1 MNIQWKDRR
10 WSWSF
15 NTLTTR
21 CEADSLEKILMLGGI
36 EGRRRRG
43 PPKMRWLDGIADSMD
58 MGLHCKLLETVTDRK
73 AWLQSMGLQGVGHIW
88 VTEQQQRSSKSTLW
102 DVSKETKNINLKD
115 TCVFHGRSTD
125 KSQEMEATYTFI
137 NRWTE
142 KYVHNRTLLSD
153 KNNEILLFATTWV
166 NLACIMLSEISHQRK
181 TNTVC
186 CHL

>member
-1 MNIQWKDRR
+1 MPR
-10 WSWSF
+10 
-15 NTLTTR
+15 
-21 CEADSLEKILMLGGI
+21 ADSLEKTLMLGKI
-36 EGRRRRG
+36 EDRGEGGNREWDGWMASLSQCTRTWANSGRWWGTGR
-43 PPKMRWLDGIADSMD
+43 PFM
-58 MGLHCKLLETVTDRK
+58 
-73 AWLQSMGLQGVGHIW
+73 LQSMGLQGVGHIW